1 MRYGIL
7 SRMEWLEWLVVFI
20 NSYAAI
26 DWQQQGVIMSQ
37 YTKQILFIVVGIFF
51 IGLIGVWNETA
62 QRLLGM
68 FAVGW
73 MLVDIARDVFPENK

>member
-26 DWQQQGVIMSQ
+26 DWQQQGVIMSV
-37 YTKQILFIVVGIFF
+37 YTKQILFVVVGIFL
-51 IGLIGVWNETA
+51 ISLIGIWNETA
-62 QRLLGM
+62 QRLLGT
-68 FAVGW
+68 FALGW
-73 MLVDIARDVFPENK
+73 MLMDIARAVFPEK

>member
-1 MRYGIL
+1 
-7 SRMEWLEWLVVFI
+7 
-20 NSYAAI
+20 
-26 DWQQQGVIMSQ
+26 MSV
-37 YTKQILFIVVGIFF
+37 YTKQLLFIVVGIF
-51 IGLIGVWNETA
+51 LIGAIGIWNADA